1 MLPPLSAEEER
12 RHRQKQ
18 RGGRGEDDKRGMQ
31 ASCFVQCDYCVIIWC
46 RKGGFPPEAA
56 GPRTGTDP
64 TNIIWLSTRLLTAIK
79 ARVVVRVT
87 NPADIQQQ
95 KSHPLATND
104 PTTPSNPTLKPACPR
119 PHSRSPFSPSGGGHG
134 IGGYVS
140 KYTVHVI
147 EPRRHKSEETPLI
160 TAANRQPA
168 RCEGLLNNPW
178 PREREGR

>member
-1 MLPPLSAEEER
+1 M
-12 RHRQKQ
+12 
-18 RGGRGEDDKRGMQ
+18 
-31 ASCFVQCDYCVIIWC
+31 QCDYCVIIWC

-95 KSHPLATND
+95 KSHPLTTND

-119 PHSRSPFSPSGGGHG
+119 PHSRSPFSPSGGGQG
-134 IGGYVS
+134 IGRYVS

-160 TAANRQPA
+160 TAAQAACPVRGTPQQSTA
-168 RCEGLLNNPW
+168 Q
-178 PREREGR
+178 REGR

>member
-1 MLPPLSAEEER
+1 M
-12 RHRQKQ
+12 
-18 RGGRGEDDKRGMQ
+18 
-31 ASCFVQCDYCVIIWC
+31 QCDYCVIIWC

-95 KSHPLATND
+95 KSHPLTTND

-119 PHSRSPFSPSGGGHG
+119 PHSRSPFSPSGGGQG
-134 IGGYVS
+134 IGRYVS

-160 TAANRQPA
+160 TAAHRQPV
-168 RCEGLLNNPW
+168 RCEGLLNNPR
-178 PREREGR
+178 PRERAGDESAAAATAATAPEHPSLPP